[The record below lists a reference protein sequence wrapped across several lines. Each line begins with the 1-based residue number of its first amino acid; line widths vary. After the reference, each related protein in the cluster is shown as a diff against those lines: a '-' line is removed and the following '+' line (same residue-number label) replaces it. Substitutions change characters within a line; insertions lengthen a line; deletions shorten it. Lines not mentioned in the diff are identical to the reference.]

1 MSNSQDM
8 ATLVANAVAAAMA
21 AMQSA
26 PVAATE
32 EATTT
37 TTPRKPRKKEAKPQQ
52 APLPTK
58 APTGPSLMEGL
69 DMIAPKEGRALYIIR
84 HEYAANTETNE
95 NLKTEYVQGVAS
107 MLLALSVKLGDK
119 VNTDFQYWGEIPL
132 SGEIAEHLIPYAK
145 AIKVEQK
152 AQLELNKGKSYSNP
166 SMPFKRMRE
175 KAMRPNGS
183 GNRNI
188 RAIDA
193 VLKPDLEKLY
203 QRAWQN
209 QSDLGKEYRPLFEG
223 LAALLKSNGVILAT
237 LHKKAEKKT
246 PKK

>member
-1 MSNSQDM
+1 MSNLKEMQ
-8 ATLVANAVAAAMA
+8 AQLA
-21 AMQSA
+21 AMQ
-26 PVAATE
+26 AAIAAMVPE
-32 EATTT
+32 ETTT
-37 TTPRKPRKKEAKPQQ
+37 TAPAKAKRVKAAKPQQ

-58 APTGPSLMEGL
+58 APAEPSLLEGL
-69 DMIAPKEGRALYIIR
+69 DMIAPKEGRPLYIIR

-95 NLKTEYVQGVAS
+95 NLKTEYVDGIAA

-119 VNTDFQYWGEIPL
+119 VNTDFKYWGEIPL
-132 SGEIAEHLIPYAK
+132 NGEIAEHLIPYAK

-152 AQLELNKGKSYSNP
+152 LQLELNKGKSYSNP

-175 KAMRPNGS
+175 KAMRPTGNG
-183 GNRNI
+183 GRNV
-188 RAIDA
+188 RAIDE

-237 LHKKAEKKT
+237 LHKKAERKT

>member
-1 MSNSQDM
+1 MSNLKEMQ
-8 ATLVANAVAAAMA
+8 AQLAAMTAAIA
-21 AMQSA
+21 AMV
-26 PVAATE
+26 PE
-32 EATTT
+32 ETTT
-37 TTPRKPRKKEAKPQQ
+37 TTTARKAKGKAAKTQR

-58 APTGPSLMEGL
+58 APADPSLLEGL

-84 HEYAANTETNE
+84 HEYAENTETNE
-95 NLKTEYVQGVAS
+95 NLKKEYVDGIAA

-119 VNTDFQYWGEIPL
+119 VNTDFKYWGEIPL
-132 SGEIAEHLIPYAK
+132 NGEIAEHLIPYAK

-152 AQLELNKGKSYSNP
+152 AQLELNKDKGYCNP

-175 KAMRPNGS
+175 KAMRPNDS
-183 GNRNI
+183 GGRNV
-188 RAIDA
+188 RAIDE

>member
-1 MSNSQDM
+1 MSNQNAEL
-8 ATLVANAVAAAMA
+8 ATMIANAVAVALAA
-21 AMQSA
+21 QTST
-26 PVAATE
+26 PTVE
-32 EATTT
+32 ETTATT
-37 TTPRKPRKKEAKPQQ
+37 PAKGKRVKAKPQQ

-58 APTGPSLMEGL
+58 APAEPSLLEGL
-69 DMIAPKEGRALYIIR
+69 DMVAPKDGRPLYIIR

-95 NLKTEYVQGVAS
+95 NLKTEYVQGIAS

-119 VNTDFQYWGEIPL
+119 VNTDFKYWGEIPL
-132 SGEIAEHLIPYAK
+132 NGEIAEHLIPYAK

-152 AQLELNKGKSYSNP
+152 AQLELNKDKGYSNP

-175 KAMRPNGS
+175 KAMRPNDTG
-183 GNRNI
+183 GRNV
-188 RAIDA
+188 RAIDE

>member
-1 MSNSQDM
+1 MSNQNAEL
-8 ATLVANAVAAAMA
+8 ATMIANAVA
-21 AMQSA
+21 
-26 PVAATE
+26 VALATQTSTPAVE

-37 TTPRKPRKKEAKPQQ
+37 TTPRKPRGKAAKPQQ

-58 APTGPSLMEGL
+58 APAEPSLLEGL
-69 DMIAPKEGRALYIIR
+69 DMIAPKEGRPLYIIR

-95 NLKTEYVQGVAS
+95 NLKKEYVDGIAAV
-107 MLLALSVKLGDK
+107 LLALSVKLGDK
-119 VNTDFQYWGEIPL
+119 VNTEFKYWGEIPL
-132 SGEIAEHLIPYAK
+132 NGEIAEHLIPYAK

-152 AQLELNKGKSYSNP
+152 AQLELNKDKGYSNP

-175 KAMRPNGS
+175 KAMRPNDS
-183 GNRNI
+183 GGRNV
-188 RAIDA
+188 RAIDE